1 MHMPRY
7 LTPPE
12 AKKHLN
18 VDHDED
24 DDFITELIDVA
35 EDFLVGLLNRSDLY
49 GVEEISGV
57 LPPALRHALRMI
69 VARFYADREG
79 YRLGR
84 MTELPF
90 TISALIS
97 KYRLEQ

>member
-1 MHMPRY
+1 MPQY
-7 LTPPE
+7 LTLPE

-24 DDFITELIDVA
+24 DDFIVEILDVA
-35 EDFLVGLLNRSDLY
+35 EDFLSNLLHRPLY
-49 GVEEISGV
+49 AVEESDGA

-69 VARFYADREG
+69 VARLYADREG
-79 YRLGR
+79 YRSGR

-90 TISALIS
+90 TIPALIS
-97 KYRLEQ
+97 PYRIER

>member
-1 MHMPRY
+1 MPQY
-7 LTPPE
+7 LTLPE

-24 DDFITELIDVA
+24 DDFIVELIDVA
-35 EDFLVGLLNRSDLY
+35 EDFLSNLIHRPLY
-49 GVEEISGV
+49 AVEESDGT

-69 VARFYADREG
+69 VARLYADREG
-79 YRLGR
+79 YRSGR

-90 TISALIS
+90 TIPALIS
-97 KYRLEQ
+97 PYRIER

>member
-7 LTPPE
+7 LTLPE

-24 DDFITELIDVA
+24 DDFITELI
-35 EDFLVGLLNRSDLY
+35 